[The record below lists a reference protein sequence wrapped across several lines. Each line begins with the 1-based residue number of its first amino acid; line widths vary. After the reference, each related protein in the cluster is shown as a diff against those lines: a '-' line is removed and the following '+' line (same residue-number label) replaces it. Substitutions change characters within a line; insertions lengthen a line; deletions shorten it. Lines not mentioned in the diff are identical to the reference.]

1 MLKHIRATIG
11 TASCVAI
18 MMAGA
23 TTKAM
28 AQTSSFEDI
37 AKQALATHP
46 AVLARLLNSQAA
58 GAELEG
64 ASWQRYPSPSV
75 ELNTDSN
82 GVSTT
87 LLRLQQPLWT
97 GGRITAGID
106 AAQSR
111 QQAAESTVK
120 ETKQDLV
127 LRVIAAFVE
136 ALRQRARLEAVAQ
149 SVQQHENLLGMIT
162 RRVDQEASPRVDL
175 ELAQSRLL
183 QANND
188 LSSGLQAQRNA
199 LTQLSQLAGKPVR
212 SVVFLEIDSLLGQQ
226 SIESLLEQAV
236 AVSPTLRRL
245 AQEIDAAQADVD
257 LKRASYK
264 PQISLR
270 LENAHA
276 SASLNGIPAY
286 STNRLFLVA
295 EFQPGAGLSAASGV
309 AAAIARRDSARQ
321 QRDTATRDLQER
333 VSIDWEELV
342 AASQRLE
349 NATLASKSSKE
360 VYASYSRQY
369 TTGRKTWLDVLNSV
383 REFMQSDQAVA
394 DSRAQAS
401 GASLRLRLATA
412 NLKGLSE

>member
-1 MLKHIRATIG
+1 MLKHNHATIG

-23 TTKAM
+23 TTTAM
-28 AQTSSFEDI
+28 AQTSSLEDI
-37 AKQALATHP
+37 AKQAMATHP
-46 AVLARLLNSQAA
+46 AVLARQMSSQAA

-64 ASWQRYPSPSV
+64 ASWQRYPSPNV

-87 LLRLQQPLWT
+87 LFRLQQPLWT

-111 QQAAESTVK
+111 QQASESAVK
-120 ETKQDLV
+120 EAKQDLV

-149 SVQQHENLLGMIT
+149 SVQQHESLLGMIT

-183 QANND
+183 QASND

-199 LTQLSQLAGKPVR
+199 LTQLSQLAGRPVR
-212 SVVFLEIDSLLGQQ
+212 TVGFLEIDSLLGQQ
-226 SIESLLEQAV
+226 SIESLLEQAIT
-236 AVSPTLRRL
+236 VSPTLRRL
-245 AQEIDAAQADVD
+245 DQEIDAAQADAD
-257 LKRASYK
+257 LKRASYH

-276 SASLNGIPAY
+276 SASLNGISAY
-286 STNRLFLVA
+286 STNRVFLVA

-309 AAAIARRDSARQ
+309 AAAIAKRDAARQ
-321 QRDTATRDLQER
+321 QRDTAMRDLQER

-342 AASQRLE
+342 AASKRLE

-360 VYASYSRQY
+360 VYESYSRQY
-369 TTGRKTWLDVLNSV
+369 TTGRKSWLDVLNSV
-383 REFMQSDQAVA
+383 REFTQSDQAVA